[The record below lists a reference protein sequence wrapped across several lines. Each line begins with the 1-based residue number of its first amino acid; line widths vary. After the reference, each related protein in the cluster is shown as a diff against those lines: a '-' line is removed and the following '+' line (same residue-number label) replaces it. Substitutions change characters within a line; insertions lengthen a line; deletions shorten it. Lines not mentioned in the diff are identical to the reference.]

1 MLMPS
6 LLNQLCRS
14 GAVNNMRIRIGDCG
28 NVGIL
33 LVTVI
38 LSLRQTIFV
47 ETLIQDSQLCAGLV
61 DNKSTQGSQN
71 RISHS
76 GFEEVTD
83 QSEPQILTDRLLPL

>member
-1 MLMPS
+1 MCWLGLMLMPS
-6 LLNQLCRS
+6 LLSLFCPT

-47 ETLIQDSQLCAGLV
+47 EALIQDSQLCAGLV

-76 GFEEVTD
+76 GFEEVTN
-83 QSEPQILTDRLLPL
+83 RNHKF